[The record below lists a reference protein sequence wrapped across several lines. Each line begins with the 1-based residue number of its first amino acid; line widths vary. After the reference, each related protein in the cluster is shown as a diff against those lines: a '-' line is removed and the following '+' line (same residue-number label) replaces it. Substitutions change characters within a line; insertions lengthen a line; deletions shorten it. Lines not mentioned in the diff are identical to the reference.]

1 MTPET
6 VDDTEDLTPP
16 AKVRD
21 LGFTIEKT
29 EGEVKA
35 GEVAYIITATEV
47 TERALGRGC
56 KTDKKWFIRRTAKGL
71 LRPLNSLE
79 ATRQSGPGP
88 YYNIKEIDG
97 ELWAFDYYS
106 IKGPRVVQPAE
117 PETPATETPAT
128 ETPAPPVETKVEPVV
143 QTKPVVAV
151 KQLAVKTKPQPTDDT
166 KKGGKAQKSNPHLK
180 SRSA

>member
-1 MTPET
+1 MTEVET

-56 KTDKKWFIRRTAKGL
+56 KTDKKWFIRRTQKGL
-71 LRPLNSLE
+71 LRPFNSE
-79 ATRQSGPGP
+79 TATRQSGPGP
-88 YYNIKEIDG
+88 YYNIKKIDG
-97 ELWAFDYYS
+97 ELWAYDYYS

-117 PETPATETPAT
+117 PETPATETPA
-128 ETPAPPVETKVEPVV
+128 PPVETKVEPVV
-143 QTKPVVAV
+143 QTKPAVAV
-151 KQLAVKTKPQPTDDT
+151 EQPAVKTKPQPTVDT
-166 KKGGKAQKSNPHLK
+166 KKDGKAQKSNPHLK